1 MAYGRPV
8 VATSIGAEGL
18 PVNAG
23 KEYFQADYPL
33 AFSTALLTLADQLN
47 DDRAS
52 LELML
57 ARARAAVTPLF
68 WPRIVADLVE
78 CYRAELQPQF
88 AVPSQSPPVLG

>member
-18 PVNAG
+18 PVKAG
-23 KEYFQADYPL
+23 SEYFQADHAL
-33 AFSTALLTLADQLN
+33 SFSTALLKLADQLH
-47 DDRAS
+47 DDRAP

-78 CYRAELQPQF
+78 CYRTELQLQL
-88 AVPSQSPPVLG
+88 ALPSPSPPLLG